1 MTPLR
6 RGPFPVYQSP
16 AAGVLASCHFRGGTV
31 KRIDPAA
38 SLRQIQDIVE
48 RHTGRPLS
56 PEGGREVEA
65 VLHGIATAGK
75 TDGSAEEFVSREVT
89 ILLADLRGFTAMAAT
104 HPAGTVIG
112 LLNRCLARMSE
123 VIFANRGTI
132 DKFMGD
138 SILVVFGAANP
149 QQDDARRAVTCAVQ
163 MQRAMDQLN
172 LESKARGEPE
182 LYMGIGINT
191 GKVTAGFFGSALYSE
206 YTVIGD
212 NVNLAS
218 RIESFSLRGQ
228 VLISPSTFD
237 RCGDFVQTGNPFEV
251 HVKGKADPMIVRE
264 VLAIPPLE
272 LEVPRKEVR
281 RSPRVEV
288 RVPFQ
293 YRQIEDEVV
302 MPHGYRGMMADIGYH
317 GILAEVSEPLELSS
331 EVSLEA
337 ELPLLGV
344 KVSDIAARVV
354 KVKPLAD
361 AWQCGIEFTSIS
373 AEDNKNIQ
381 LFVQLLIQANER
393 K

>member
-1 MTPLR
+1 
-6 RGPFPVYQSP
+6 
-16 AAGVLASCHFRGGTV
+16 V

-48 RHTGRPLS
+48 RHTGRALS
-56 PEGGREVEA
+56 LEGGREVEA

-75 TDGSAEEFVSREVT
+75 TDASAEEFLSREVT

-104 HPAGTVIG
+104 HPAGIVIG
-112 LLNRCLARMSE
+112 VLNRCLARMSE
-123 VIFANRGTI
+123 VIFRHRGTI

-149 QQDDARRAVTCAVQ
+149 QEDDAKRAVACAVH
-163 MQRAMDQLN
+163 MQLAMDELN

-251 HVKGKADPMIVRE
+251 HVKGKADAMIVRE
-264 VLAIPPLE
+264 VLAIPPLK

-288 RVPFQ
+288 KVPFQ
-293 YRQIEDEVV
+293 YRKIEDNVII
-302 MPHGYRGMMADIGYH
+302 PQHCRGMMADIGYH
-317 GILAEVSEPLELSS
+317 GILAVVSQSLELYS
-331 EVSLEA
+331 EVTLDA

-344 KVSDIAARVV
+344 KVSDISARVV

-373 AEDNKNIQ
+373 TEDNKNIQ

-393 K
+393 R

>member
-1 MTPLR
+1 M
-6 RGPFPVYQSP
+6 
-16 AAGVLASCHFRGGTV
+16 
-31 KRIDPAA
+31 KRINPAA

-56 PEGGREVEA
+56 PEGGREIEA

-75 TDGSAEEFVSREVT
+75 SDGPAEEFLSREVT
-89 ILLADLRGFTAMAAT
+89 ILLADLRGFTAMSAT
-104 HPAGTVIG
+104 YPAGTVIG
-112 LLNRCLARMSE
+112 VLNRCLARMSE
-123 VIFANRGTI
+123 VIFSNRGTI

-149 QQDDARRAVTCAVQ
+149 QQDDARRAVACAVQ
-163 MQRAMDQLN
+163 MQLAMDELN
-172 LESKARGEPE
+172 RESKGRGEPE

-228 VLISPSTFD
+228 VLISPSTYE

-251 HVKGKADPMIVRE
+251 HVKGKTDAVIVRE
-264 VLAIPPLE
+264 ALAIPPLG

-288 RVPFQ
+288 RVPFH
-293 YRQIEDEVV
+293 YRQVEDKVV
-302 MPHGYRGMMADIGYH
+302 IPHQHRGMMADIGYH
-317 GILAEVSEPLELSS
+317 GILAEVNEPLELSS
-331 EVSLEA
+331 EVTLDA

-354 KVKPLAD
+354 KVKPLGS

-381 LFVQLLIQANER
+381 LFVQLLIQSSEKR
-393 K
+393 